1 MTATLPQ
8 DRRPPELPSDFRAA
22 SCNPAI
28 AERVDVHETVLRDCT
43 PQLVRTDPGG
53 TNSMIIFGTRGYLYQ
68 LAILTLVCGRCGN
81 PSAHTL
87 RKRVTK
93 FTLFFV
99 PLFPISSKYATQ
111 CTFCGAEQK
120 ATKEQAEQLQAQAAS
135 AHAAQQ
141 YGQPQQ
147 PQQPYQA

>member
-1 MTATLPQ
+1 
-8 DRRPPELPSDFRAA
+8 
-22 SCNPAI
+22 
-28 AERVDVHETVLRDCT
+28 V
-43 PQLVRTDPGG
+43 
-53 TNSMIIFGTRGYLYQ
+53 IIFGTKGYLYQ

-81 PSAHTL
+81 PAAHTL

-111 CTFCGAEQK
+111 CTFCGDEQK
-120 ATKEQAEQLQAQAAS
+120 VTGEQAEQLRAQAAGHVGGQ
-135 AHAAQQ
+135 A

-147 PQQPYQA
+147 QPYQQ

>member
-1 MTATLPQ
+1 
-8 DRRPPELPSDFRAA
+8 
-22 SCNPAI
+22 
-28 AERVDVHETVLRDCT
+28 
-43 PQLVRTDPGG
+43 
-53 TNSMIIFGTRGYLYQ
+53 MIIFGTKGYLYQ

-99 PLFPISSKYATQ
+99 PLFPFSTKYATQ
-111 CTFCGAEQK
+111 CTFCAAEQQI
-120 ATKEQAEQLQAQAAS
+120 TREQADQLLTQATPGDPGQQA
-135 AHAAQQ
+135 

-147 PQQPYQA
+147 PYRP